1 MNELQL
7 KTFELVPAKIDFN
20 KESIVK
26 ELNETLSKYENL
38 VFTEDKTTEIREVLA
53 KLRKDRTA
61 ADEFRKEKKK
71 EAIAPVT
78 EFENEVKSIV
88 KMFDDVIDPINNQ
101 LKEFEAKRR
110 KEKQEEV
117 EKIISEA
124 VEEFGLE
131 EKFANQL
138 DVDDQYLTK
147 TFSIK
152 QVKETIEFRAN
163 NLLNEQKLE
172 QMNKESIESYVKL
185 KNSEHGLN
193 LSIVAYLSQLEF
205 KDVES
210 VKTTV
215 NDDVQAELD
224 RISREEAEKQAQEE
238 LTKEVVEELPFD
250 EFDKQ
255 QMKSVSDSAIDD
267 LPFGNI
273 GESEEGHAFLEV
285 YHVTGTMDEQNKL
298 IKFMEDNGIDYKI
311 IEMEL
316 PF

>member
-20 KESIVK
+20 KESIVN

-101 LKEFEAKRR
+101 LKEFEEKRR
-110 KEKQEEV
+110 KEKQERV
-117 EKIISEA
+117 ENIIYDVVA
-124 VEEFGLE
+124 RFDLE
-131 EKFANQL
+131 KKFANQL

-147 TFSIK
+147 TFSIN

-172 QMNKESIESYVKL
+172 KMNKESIESYVKL

-215 NDDVQAELD
+215 NDDVQAELN
-224 RISREEAEKQAQEE
+224 RLSREKSEKQAQEE
-238 LTKEVVEELPFD
+238 FTEEVVKELPFD
-250 EFDKQ
+250 ELDKQ

-273 GESEEGHAFLEV
+273 GEPETEDYTIVVTATNEEVNLLEEF
-285 YHVTGTMDEQNKL
+285 MRDNN
-298 IKFMEDNGIDYKI
+298 IKFQTIVK
-311 IEMEL
+311 EL

>member
-7 KTFELVPAKIDFN
+7 KTIELVPAKIDFN
-20 KESIVK
+20 KESIVN
-26 ELNETLSKYENL
+26 ELNKTLKKYENL

-53 KLRKDRTA
+53 ELRKGRTA

-71 EAIAPVT
+71 EVIAPVT

-101 LKEFEAKRR
+101 LKEFEEKRR
-110 KEKQEEV
+110 NEKREEV
-117 EKIISEA
+117 EQVISEV
-124 VEEFGLE
+124 VEQFGLA
-131 EKFANQL
+131 EKFAKQL

-172 QMNKESIESYVKL
+172 QMNKETVESYVKL
-185 KNSEHGLN
+185 KNSEYSLN
-193 LSIVAYLSQLEF
+193 LSIVAYLSQLEIYSVDEV
-205 KDVES
+205 KNTIEHDV
-210 VKTTV
+210 KI
-215 NDDVQAELD
+215 ELT
-224 RISREEAEKQAQEE
+224 RRSREEAEKQAQKE
-238 LTKEVVEELPFD
+238 LTNEVVEELPFK
-250 EFDKQ
+250 EIEKQ
-255 QMKSVSDSAIDD
+255 AEPSN

-273 GESEEGHAFLEV
+273 GEPEEENAFLEV
-285 YHVTGTMDEQNKL
+285 YHITGTMDEQNKL
-298 IKFMEDNGIDYKI
+298 VKFMEDNGIDYKI